1 MTGHNGSRDRALNP
15 DEQRFRDW
23 VLREVETTGTVVIDV
38 PPDDQGAGYTFSV
51 GAWRR
56 FGIAE
61 AVVLGLPEG
70 MGNTLIHMYLERAKA
85 GAVPA
90 RPRLRELLR
99 RRPGHRRTRRQGP
112 LPGVLRQR
120 VRAVPEG

>member
-1 MTGHNGSRDRALNP
+1 MGAVTAAPLNP

-23 VLREVETTGTVVIDV
+23 VLQEIETTGTVVIDV
-38 PPDDQGAGYTFSV
+38 PEDEQGAGYAFSV

-70 MGNTLIHMYLERAKA
+70 MGQVLVRAYLERAKA
-85 GAVPA
+85 GE
-90 RPRLRELLR
+90 RF
-99 RRPGHRRTRRQGP
+99 
-112 LPGVLRQR
+112 LPGKLYEDFF
-120 VRAVPEG
+120 EGV